1 MKEHVLLKDFCEKA
15 CLRKRNFVKEH
26 VLSRK
31 FFKGSL
37 NRPQNFTESTL
48 GKQTKDASFIVM
60 TLHLNSRQNTLFLDT
75 AFVLYV

>member
-1 MKEHVLLKDFCEKA
+1 MKEHVLLKEF
-15 CLRKRNFVKEH
+15 FVKEC
-26 VLSRK
+26 VLSSE

-37 NRPQNFTESTL
+37 NRPQNLAGPIL